1 MTIWIPKLSG
11 QGPRYRQL
19 ADAILSAVTH
29 GELAPGTKLPPQ
41 RRLADALGV
50 TVGTITRAY
59 ALAEQQGIV
68 TAQVGSGTYVRGAE
82 KTPGPFNH
90 VRQTLPESDMVDL
103 SLSLPPA
110 HPEREA
116 ALGRAMQA
124 IQQEPAGLRAAIDYQ
139 PEQGQI
145 GQREILADWFTRQGR
160 PVSADELL
168 IDQGGMHGIYLSLSA
183 LLAPGE
189 RLAAERLTYP
199 GLISAL
205 QQLSL
210 KSVAIPHDDDGID
223 VEALARAFDQQP
235 FRALYVMPD
244 CHNPTTAR
252 LTESRRRDLVALARA
267 RQFWLI
273 EDEVYQHPS
282 TEPATPLY
290 QLAPERTVTLFSV
303 AKLLGGGLR
312 VGALRAPR
320 ELHGRLTAALRA
332 QSWMPPPLMTS
343 LVCQWIASG
352 DAAALLAWQR
362 EELAWRFDRAMQKLE
377 GFQPRGQRGGFYLW
391 LPLPGELRTSHVIEQ
406 LKMRHVTV
414 SSAESFCLGNV
425 AAPQA
430 IRVCISAAGSREAL
444 DRALDIIAETLGN
457 PDPMLWRTV

>member
-1 MTIWIPKLSG
+1 MTIWIPELAG

-19 ADAILSAVTH
+19 ADAIGHAIAR

-50 TVGTITRAY
+50 TVGTVTRAY
-59 ALAEQQGIV
+59 ALAEQRGDV
-68 TAQVGSGTYVRGAE
+68 MARVGSGTYVRGAE
-82 KTPGPFNH
+82 KTQLAFNH
-90 VRQTLPESDMVDL
+90 VRQTPPESDMVDL

-124 IQQEPAGLRAAIDYQ
+124 IQREPASLRAAIDYQ
-139 PEQGQI
+139 PEQGQA
-145 GQREILADWFTRQGR
+145 GQREILADWFTRLGR
-160 PVSADELL
+160 PVSVDELL

-210 KSVAIPHDDDGID
+210 KSVAIPYDRDGID
-223 VEALARAFDQQP
+223 VDALARAFDQQP

-252 LTESRRRDLVALARA
+252 LTESRRRDLVALARE

-273 EDEVYQHPS
+273 EDEVYQHPHI
-282 TEPATPLY
+282 EPATPLY

-352 DAAALLAWQR
+352 DADALLAWQR
-362 EELAWRFDRAMQKLE
+362 EELVWRFDRAMQKLE

-406 LKMRHVTV
+406 LKARQVTV

-430 IRVCISAAGSREAL
+430 IRVCISAAESREAL

-457 PDPMLWRTV
+457 PDPMLWQTV

>member
-1 MTIWIPKLSG
+1 MTIWIPELAG

-19 ADAILSAVTH
+19 ADAIGHAIAR

-50 TVGTITRAY
+50 TVGTVTRAY
-59 ALAEQQGIV
+59 ALAEQRGDV
-68 TAQVGSGTYVRGAE
+68 MARVGSGTYVRGAE
-82 KTPGPFNH
+82 KTQLAFNH
-90 VRQTLPESDMVDL
+90 VRQTPPESDTVDL

-124 IQQEPAGLRAAIDYQ
+124 IQREPANLRAAIDYQ
-139 PEQGQI
+139 PEQGQA
-145 GQREILADWFTRQGR
+145 GQREILADWFTRLGR
-160 PVSADELL
+160 PVSVDELL

-210 KSVAIPHDDDGID
+210 KSVAIPHDRDGID
-223 VEALARAFDQQP
+223 VDALARASDQQP

-244 CHNPTTAR
+244 CHNPTTTR
-252 LTESRRRDLVALARA
+252 LTESRRRDLVALARE

-273 EDEVYQHPS
+273 EDEVYQHPHV
-282 TEPATPLY
+282 EPATPLY

-312 VGALRAPR
+312 VGALRAPG

-352 DAAALLAWQR
+352 DADALLAWQR
-362 EELAWRFDRAMQKLE
+362 EELVWRFDRAMQKLE

-406 LKMRHVTV
+406 LKARQVTV

-430 IRVCISAAGSREAL
+430 IRVCISAAESREAL

-457 PDPMLWRTV
+457 PDPMLWQTV

>member
-1 MTIWIPKLSG
+1 MTIWIPELSG

-19 ADAILSAVTH
+19 ADAIGHAIAR

-50 TVGTITRAY
+50 TVGTVTRAY
-59 ALAEQQGIV
+59 ALAEQRGDV
-68 TAQVGSGTYVRGAE
+68 MARVGSGTYVRGAE
-82 KTPGPFNH
+82 KTQLAFNH
-90 VRQTLPESDMVDL
+90 VRQTPPESDMVDL

-124 IQQEPAGLRAAIDYQ
+124 IQREPASLRAAIDYQ
-139 PEQGQI
+139 PEQGQA
-145 GQREILADWFTRQGR
+145 GQREILADWFTRLGR
-160 PVSADELL
+160 PVSVDELL

-210 KSVAIPHDDDGID
+210 KSVAIPYDRDGID
-223 VEALARAFDQQP
+223 VDALARASDQQP

-252 LTESRRRDLVALARA
+252 LTESRRRDLVALARE

-273 EDEVYQHPS
+273 EDEVYQHPHV
-282 TEPATPLY
+282 EPATPLY

-352 DAAALLAWQR
+352 DADALLAWQR
-362 EELAWRFDRAMQKLE
+362 EELVWRFDRAIQKLE

-406 LKMRHVTV
+406 LKARQVTV

-430 IRVCISAAGSREAL
+430 IRVCISAAESREAL

-457 PDPMLWRTV
+457 PDPMLWQTV

>member
-1 MTIWIPKLSG
+1 MTIWIPTLPG
-11 QGPRYRQL
+11 QGPRYREL
-19 ADAILSAVTH
+19 ADAIAAATAS
-29 GELAPGTKLPPQ
+29 GELPTGTKLPPQ

-50 TVGTITRAY
+50 TVGTVTRAY
-59 ALAEQQGIV
+59 ALAEQRGIV
-68 TAQVGSGTYVRGAE
+68 SARVGSGTYVRDRQPRVE
-82 KTPGPFNH
+82 PFNH
-90 VRQTLPESDMVDL
+90 VRQSPPESDMIDL

-124 IQQEPAGLRAAIDYQ
+124 IQRDPASLRAAIDYQ
-139 PEQGQI
+139 PEQGQA
-145 GQREILADWFTRQGR
+145 GQREIFADWFTRSGR

-183 LLAPGE
+183 LLTPGE

-210 KSVAIPHDDDGID
+210 KSVAIPHDEEGID
-223 VEALARAFDQQP
+223 IGALARAFDQQP

-252 LTESRRRDLVALARA
+252 LGESRRHALAELARE

-273 EDEVYQHPS
+273 EDEVYQHPHI
-282 TEPATPLY
+282 EPATPLY

-312 VGALRAPR
+312 VGALRAPKA
-320 ELHGRLTAALRA
+320 LHGRLTAALRA

-343 LVCQWIASG
+343 LVCHWIASG

-362 EELAWRFDRAMQKLE
+362 EELAWRFDHAMQKLE
-377 GFQPRGQRGGFYLW
+377 RFKPHGQRGGFYLW
-391 LPLPGELRTSHVIEQ
+391 LPLPGELRTSHVVEQ
-406 LKMRHVTV
+406 LKARRVTV

-430 IRVCISAAGSREAL
+430 IRICISAAESREAL
-444 DRALDIIAETLGN
+444 DRALNIIAETLGN
-457 PDPMLWRTV
+457 PDPMLWQTV